1 MRRSRIRLRPSVP
14 VLALALASA
23 AAAQDPRPAPA
34 PGSAIRVTDEGGP
47 RILQFRAVRGD
58 TLVAEG
64 EGVVFAIPVDQIE
77 RLEMQTARSW
87 SERGRVILTAGA
99 IGGLAGAV
107 VGGAVG
113 LSQTED
119 CEEELFTPCELE
131 FLDYAGLGSLIGAG
145 AGLAVGAIIS
155 SMPRWT
161 TLPPDALVVGPGPA
175 TGGLEMKLRLSF

>member
-1 MRRSRIRLRPSVP
+1 M
-14 VLALALASA
+14 LALALASA

-47 RILQFRAVRGD
+47 RILQFRAVR
-58 TLVAEG
+58 G

-119 CEEELFTPCELE
+119 CEEQLFAPCELE

-161 TLPPDALVVGPGPA
+161 TLPPDALVVGPSPA